1 MIILGL
7 ETSCDETS
15 AAVLQNGKVLSNV
28 VSSQC
33 CHTGFGG
40 VVPELASREHERLIV
55 AITDAALGEA
65 NITKND
71 LDLIA
76 ATAGPGLIGEIG
88 RASCRERV

>member
-15 AAVLQNGKVLSNV
+15 AAVLQDGRVCSNV
-28 VSSQC
+28 VSSQL

-55 AITDAALGEA
+55 AIADTALSEA
-65 NITKND
+65 NITKTT
-71 LDLIA
+71 LM
-76 ATAGPGLIGEIG
+76 
-88 RASCRERV
+88 S